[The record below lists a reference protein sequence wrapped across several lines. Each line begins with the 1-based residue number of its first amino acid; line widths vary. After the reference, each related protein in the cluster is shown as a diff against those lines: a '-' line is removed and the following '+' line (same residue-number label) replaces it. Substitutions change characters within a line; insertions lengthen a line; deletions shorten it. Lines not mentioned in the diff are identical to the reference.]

1 MQHLKD
7 EGLELKTSHIVYAQE
22 LEWKIKA
29 VITTARGATTR
40 SVRGSFTTA
49 RGATAFVLTA
59 SYDKTAKLWS
69 TVTGQCTQTFSG
81 HADAVST
88 EGARAWLLHGTLL

>member
-1 MQHLKD
+1 MRPVRSSETEALQQEQAHLTEALLRDKLHEENLD
-7 EGLELKTSHIVYAQE
+7 
-22 LEWKIKA
+22 
-29 VITTARGATTR
+29 
-40 SVRGSFTTA
+40 
-49 RGATAFVLTA
+49 GATAFVLTA

-69 TVTGQCTQTFSG
+69 TVTGECTQTFSG